1 MFNNNKDRMDKE
13 RKIALVIKTEG
24 LEYDDRVRKEILT
37 VEIYNKRAVVSRLLT
52 TYTNINEPR
61 FHPCWKRMKL
71 HLWHF
76 KDAMFA
82 LLKLHFAEFNTIIT
96 GYCLYFRAIPKV
108 NTSRKKNMLIG
119 SNWLKIQ

>member
-37 VEIYNKRAVVSRLLT
+37 VEIYNKRAVVSRLLK

-61 FHPCWKRMKL
+61 FHPC
-71 HLWHF
+71 
-76 KDAMFA
+76 
-82 LLKLHFAEFNTIIT
+82 
-96 GYCLYFRAIPKV
+96 
-108 NTSRKKNMLIG
+108 
-119 SNWLKIQ
+119 